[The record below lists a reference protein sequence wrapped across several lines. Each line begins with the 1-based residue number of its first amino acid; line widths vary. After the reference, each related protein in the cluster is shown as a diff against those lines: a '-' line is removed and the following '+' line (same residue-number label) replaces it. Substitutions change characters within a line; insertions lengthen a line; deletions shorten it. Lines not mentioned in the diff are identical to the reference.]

1 MTLVQEDG
9 ETEGFSPEI
18 LDYTATTS
26 NATNKITATATD
38 PEAVI
43 LIEVN
48 EEELENEG
56 SAEWVDGGNAV
67 VITVTNGEEETV
79 YTVTVTK
86 E

>member
-1 MTLVQEDG
+1 M
-9 ETEGFSPEI
+9 
-18 LDYTATTS
+18 DYTATT
-26 NATNKITATATD
+26 TNDTDKITATATD

-56 SAEWVDGGNAV
+56 SAEWVEGDNAV

>member
-1 MTLVQEDG
+1 MTLVQDDG
-9 ETEGFSPEI
+9 ATEGFNPEV
-18 LDYTATTS
+18 LNYTATTS
-26 NATNKITATATD
+26 NATDKITAIATD

-56 SAEWVDGGNAV
+56 SAEWVEGDNVV